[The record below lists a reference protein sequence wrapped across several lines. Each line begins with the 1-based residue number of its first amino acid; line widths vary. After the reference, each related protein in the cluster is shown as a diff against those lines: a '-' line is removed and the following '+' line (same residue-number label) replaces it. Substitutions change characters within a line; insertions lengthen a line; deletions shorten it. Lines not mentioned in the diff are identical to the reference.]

1 MPEIK
6 LKGPHI
12 VDVAVGHNIRRR
24 RRALH
29 ISQEAL
35 AAAVNL
41 TFQQIQKYERG
52 ANRVSASRL
61 YEISRVLKCD
71 AGDLMPRGEWIEAP
85 AGASW
90 LHDAHV
96 LYGRHPELFEQLRKW
111 PEDRLR
117 LLLVTTKALQ
127 PATKARAGESICE

>member
-1 MPEIK
+1 MSEIERK
-6 LKGPHI
+6 RPHI
-12 VDVAVGHNIRRR
+12 VDVAVGDNIRRR

-52 ANRVSASRL
+52 TNRVSASRL

-71 AGDLMPRGEWIEAP
+71 AGDLMPRGEWRAETT
-85 AGASW
+85 GTGW
-90 LHDAHV
+90 LDDAQTLH
-96 LYGRHPELFEQLRKW
+96 GRHPRLFEQLLKW

-117 LLLVTTKALQ
+117 LLLVTTQAL
-127 PATKARAGESICE
+127 RS

>member
-1 MPEIK
+1 MVENITYQIAGK
-6 LKGPHI
+6 MKRKGPHV
-12 VDVAVGHNIRRR
+12 VDIAVGDNIRRR
-24 RRALH
+24 RRHLR

-52 ANRVSASRL
+52 ANRVSASML

-71 AGDLMPRGEWIEAP
+71 AGDLMPRGEWAEATP
-85 AGASW
+85 GMNW
-90 LHDAHV
+90 LDDAQALH
-96 LYGRHPELFEQLRKW
+96 GRHPRLFEQLRKW

-117 LLLVTTKALQ
+117 LLLVTTQALH
-127 PATKARAGESICE
+127 P

>member
-6 LKGPHI
+6 RKGPHI
-12 VDVAVGHNIRRR
+12 VDVAVGDNIRRR
-24 RRALH
+24 RRALR

-61 YEISRVLKCD
+61 YDISRVLKCD
-71 AGDLMPRGEWIEAP
+71 AGDLMPRGEWRVEV
-85 AGASW
+85 AGAGW
-90 LHDAHV
+90 LYDAQV
-96 LYGRHPELFEQLRKW
+96 LHGRHPRLFEQLLKW

-117 LLLVTTKALQ
+117 LLLVTTQAL
-127 PATKARAGESICE
+127 RS